1 VPTLDFSDAQQHASL
16 RANASR
22 ATALLRTLGHEDRLM
37 ILCCLA
43 QGERCVSEIETS
55 TGIAQPMLS
64 QHLTVLRANGC
75 VQTRRASRHI
85 YYTLHDPS
93 VQAVLATLYQC
104 FCAQPD
110 SSESARTLS
119 PFKPPPI
126 LESK

>member
-1 VPTLDFSDAQQHASL
+1 VLTLDSNNALQHANL

-22 ATALLRTLGHEDRLM
+22 ATALLRTLGHEDRLV
-37 ILCCLA
+37 ILCCLS
-43 QGERCVSEIETS
+43 QGEHCVSEIETI

-93 VQAVLATLYQC
+93 VQAVLATLHQC

-110 SSESARTLS
+110 SCASAQVSS
-119 PFKPPPI
+119 PFKPTPI